1 MQNSLADEPLPF
13 HHPPPPSPLVEQK
26 SAVAVAYARAGKGLV
41 KLNGEETGAFGIGAA
56 APQMRS
62 PSLDPLAD
70 QQCEQEI
77 ARRG

>member
-41 KLNGEETGAFGIGAA
+41 KLNGEETRAFGIGAA
-56 APQMRS
+56 AS
-62 PSLDPLAD
+62 PNAFSLSGPSSGSAVRAGDS
-70 QQCEQEI
+70 
-77 ARRG
+77 